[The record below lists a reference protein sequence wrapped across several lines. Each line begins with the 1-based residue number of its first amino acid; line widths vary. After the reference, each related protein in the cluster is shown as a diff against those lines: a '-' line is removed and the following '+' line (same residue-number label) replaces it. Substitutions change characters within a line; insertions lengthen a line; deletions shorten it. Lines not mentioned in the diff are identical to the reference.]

1 MVLNTCECCGKKF
14 TINRL
19 FKSHMNRKTPCIA
32 ATNETLKHHQCNRCD
47 TRFQSKSNLMAHLN
61 RKFPCAL
68 KNPQAEEIELHALF
82 EKLKDENELLNNE
95 ILKQDNEILKLK
107 NDLLDKNIN
116 NTTNNNNNTNNTNT
130 NSHNTTNNN
139 ITIHMYGKEDL
150 DHITDTMYGSCFKQ
164 VKRSVERLF
173 MMKHFSK
180 QMQNNHNLY
189 ISNMRDAYM
198 MVFKSGRWDIVNKT
212 LMLDKMYYDTK
223 DNLSNAFDRMREE
236 GTLDPQTEQLYSW
249 FVDEAI
255 EEDKEEEM
263 KRVSTDQMACMA
275 YNNRKYPMEL
285 KKKMDKKADKKA
297 DKPIS

>member
-1 MVLNTCECCGKKF
+1 MVFKACPLCGKCF
-14 TINRL
+14 TVNARFNNHI
-19 FKSHMNRKTPCIA
+19 NRKTPCIPPE
-32 ATNETLKHHQCNRCD
+32 TNVSLKHQCNRCD
-47 TRFQSKSNLMAHLN
+47 TRFQSKNHLRIHLN
-61 RKFPCAL
+61 RKFPCVL

-82 EKLKDENELLNNE
+82 EKLKDENELLN
-95 ILKQDNEILKLK
+95 NEILKLK

-139 ITIHMYGKEDL
+139 ITIHMYGNEDL

-285 KKKMDKKADKKA
+285 KKKMDKKADK
-297 DKPIS
+297 PIS